1 MKKYLVLLVLVL
13 TILALCACGQVP
25 VVTTTTTGGGNTSS
39 SSSSSSSNVTTL
51 PAGVYAVHY
60 ELDGGE
66 QSQFNPDK
74 YVHGQD
80 TPIYSPTKTGH
91 IFDGWFLSSD
101 FSGAAVTN
109 LQDLEGEITLYAK
122 WTVRQVRVT
131 YDLGLAS
138 AINHP
143 DNVSSFSWQ
152 ADGKVPVFEPVA
164 NGYIFDGW
172 YRDKNFTGEKVT
184 ELDASKTSAV
194 KLYAKW
200 IEAPSSMVTT
210 APTVLP
216 NHSGL
221 ELTPG
226 SKLLVDMSTL
236 VTDKIAVTYPG
247 GVHAEYVLKENG
259 EAVVRWNDPATRQQ
273 LRVFNSAEN
282 ADLSAYKGLTFML
295 YNANPHGG
303 RFVFC
308 VYSGGSAK
316 VYLITL
322 DWTGWKQ
329 VFIDFGSPDWSLVGG
344 HNCTNVDAFA
354 YLNNGWTANIVTV
367 IKDETGKTI
376 GYEYTSPE
384 Y

>member
-1 MKKYLVLLVLVL
+1 MLFSCAVCTKHLFEKRRNCMKKYLVLLVLVL

-25 VVTTTTTGGGNTSS
+25 VATTTTTGGGTPTSSS

-51 PAGVYAVHY
+51 PAGVFAVHY

-66 QSQFNPDK
+66 QSQFNPDR

-80 TPIYSPTKTGH
+80 TPIYAPTKTGH

-101 FSGAAVTN
+101 FSGVAVTN

-172 YRDKNFTGEKVT
+172 YRDTNFTGEKVT

-221 ELTPG
+221 DLTPG
-226 SKLLVDMSTL
+226 SK
-236 VTDKIAVTYPG
+236 
-247 GVHAEYVLKENG
+247 
-259 EAVVRWNDPATRQQ
+259 
-273 LRVFNSAEN
+273 
-282 ADLSAYKGLTFML
+282 
-295 YNANPHGG
+295 
-303 RFVFC
+303 
-308 VYSGGSAK
+308 
-316 VYLITL
+316 
-322 DWTGWKQ
+322 
-329 VFIDFGSPDWSLVGG
+329 
-344 HNCTNVDAFA
+344 
-354 YLNNGWTANIVTV
+354 
-367 IKDETGKTI
+367 
-376 GYEYTSPE
+376 
-384 Y
+384 